1 MFCPCSV
8 TKVQPIPLE
17 LLSLGNFS
25 DAPRARSGK
34 TLFGSSRDDADGP
47 TDGPSDSR
55 TVWPF
60 TIAFIGQGQLGGQ
73 YTLWTDSYAARAD
86 WQEKL
91 QHAKVLRNEVNDA
104 GKVFEMT
111 PLSLDS
117 FFMAPNYA
125 APRSDTETLFTG
137 RVSCSCPFSQCCVTL
152 SSRYA
157 LTAFSHQRRP
167 FSDSDRMRGGC
178 LDRAPPR
185 SSLVEKSLTC
195 EGRHQHRC
203 LGGIRHRPGS
213 TRQGKSSMRKPAL
226 TYRVYWHIT
235 WKR

>member
-1 MFCPCSV
+1 
-8 TKVQPIPLE
+8 
-17 LLSLGNFS
+17 
-25 DAPRARSGK
+25 
-34 TLFGSSRDDADGP
+34 LFGSSRDEADGP
-47 TDGPSDSR
+47 SDSTSDSR

-125 APRSDTETLFTG
+125 APRNDTETLFTG
-137 RVSCSCPFSQCCVTL
+137 RVSCSCPFSECHSFATVIC
-152 SSRYA
+152 A
-157 LTAFSHQRRP
+157 H
-167 FSDSDRMRGGC
+167 
-178 LDRAPPR
+178 
-185 SSLVEKSLTC
+185 
-195 EGRHQHRC
+195 
-203 LGGIRHRPGS
+203 GI
-213 TRQGKSSMRKPAL
+213 
-226 TYRVYWHIT
+226 
-235 WKR
+235 

>member
-1 MFCPCSV
+1 VRGP
-8 TKVQPIPLE
+8 KPQLIKQPIPLE

-34 TLFGSSRDDADGP
+34 TLFGSSSKDDTDGP
-47 TDGPSDSR
+47 TENPSDSR

-60 TIAFIGQGQLGGQ
+60 TISFIGQGQLGGQ

-104 GKVFEMT
+104 GKVFEMS

-125 APRSDTETLFTG
+125 APRSDSDTPFTG
-137 RVSCSCPFSQCCVTL
+137 RVSCSCPFSKLT
-152 SSRYA
+152 SSTQA
-157 LTAFSHQRRP
+157 DVPQPPLMDDPWWQLGAK
-167 FSDSDRMRGGC
+167 
-178 LDRAPPR
+178 RA
-185 SSLVEKSLTC
+185 S
-195 EGRHQHRC
+195 G
-203 LGGIRHRPGS
+203 
-213 TRQGKSSMRKPAL
+213 
-226 TYRVYWHIT
+226 
-235 WKR
+235 